1 MKKLN
6 NRAASDISRE
16 SYKTFMRENV
26 FGIPEDLIDSIG
38 KKLSLHSLGLSE
50 EGCPLG
56 CYLLT
61 GDPGVGKT
69 LTGYATAEYLHG
81 NPKSLIH
88 LEGENYKE
96 SHECARLVGAP
107 PGYLG
112 HRETPPLFSQTKL
125 NAITSER
132 SGLSVIV
139 IDEMDK
145 AHPMFS
151 EKFLTI
157 IERGKLTL
165 GDNSAVNFERSL
177 LFFTA
182 NWGSELRKKAA
193 SWGFTSSPYAGAT
206 SNAVQS
212 GTHPAFI
219 SRIRANG
226 GIFDFPEMSNEV
238 REKIIAK
245 ELRKMENLL
254 LMRRTIRVTLKLC
267 DELQGEAMREKDGR
281 NVAGKV
287 KDFVNEAIL
296 NNEEL
301 ILRTT
306 GNNADL
312 TKATTWEILPNFDI
326 SVRNLKTKA
335 AVGWEGI

>member
-1 MKKLN
+1 MKKLSN
-6 NRAASDISRE
+6 SAKNDISRE

-38 KKLSLHSLGLSE
+38 KKLSLHSLDLSE

-88 LEGENYKE
+88 LEGENFKLQHE
-96 SHECARLVGAP
+96 SARLVGAP

-112 HRETPPLFSQTKL
+112 HRETTPLFTQTKL

-132 SGLSVIV
+132 SNISVIV
-139 IDEMDK
+139 VDEVDK
-145 AHPMFS
+145 ASPDFT
-151 EKFLTI
+151 EKFLTVV
-157 IERGKLTL
+157 ERGKLTL
-165 GDNSAVNFERSL
+165 GDNFTVNFERSI

-193 SWGFTSSPYAGAT
+193 SWGFTSSPYVGAT
-206 SNAVQS
+206 SNAIQS

-219 SRIRANG
+219 SRIKANG
-226 GIFDFPEMSNEV
+226 GVFDFPEMSDEV
-238 REKIIAK
+238 REKIITK
-245 ELRKMENLL
+245 ELGKMEKMLL
-254 LMRRTIRVTLKLC
+254 LRRTIRVTLKLC
-267 DELQGEAMREKDGR
+267 EELFAEAMREKDGR

-335 AVGWEGI
+335 AVGWEGL